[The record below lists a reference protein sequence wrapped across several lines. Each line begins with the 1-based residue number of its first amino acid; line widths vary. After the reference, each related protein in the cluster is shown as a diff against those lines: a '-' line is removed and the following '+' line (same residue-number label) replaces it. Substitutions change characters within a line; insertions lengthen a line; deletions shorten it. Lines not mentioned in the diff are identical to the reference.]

1 MSIALSFLTAVLL
14 ATGQQPPSVTEIIE
28 DEGQFAFTD
37 GSSTYLFL
45 EDGSFFLEPTTLS
58 GRSIEG
64 EWKSMGS
71 GWMEITG
78 TWGWYNGI
86 SAVNDIRRMVL
97 YINVRSTET
106 EESQLLW
113 RGEDRRMYDVYFIV
127 DELVKLD
134 REDPSSDSGSS

>member
-1 MSIALSFLTAVLL
+1 MSIALSFLITAIL
-14 ATGQQPPSVTEIIE
+14 ATGQQPPSVIEIIE
-28 DEGQFAFTD
+28 EEGQFAFTD

-45 EDGSFFLEPTTLS
+45 QDGSFFLEPTTLS

-64 EWKSMGS
+64 QWKSIGT

-86 SAVNDIRRMVL
+86 SSANDYRRMVL

-106 EESQLLW
+106 ENSELLW
-113 RGEDRRMYDVYFIV
+113 RSENHRMYDVYCIV
-127 DELVKLD
+127 DELAKL
-134 REDPSSDSGSS
+134 EANG